1 MAKKIL
7 VVDDDESITEVIQ
20 IVLEGEGYEV
30 EVSLDGSCIPNFP
43 SGQPDLI
50 LLDIL
55 LHSKDGR
62 KLCQQLKSNQK
73 TSHIPVIVLSA
84 HSDGSQAANDCGADD
99 FLEKPFDVDV
109 LISTA
114 EKYLQ
119 RNTEESANYKEALG

>member
-20 IVLEGEGYEV
+20 MVLEGEGYEV
-30 EVSLDGSCIPNFP
+30 AISLDGSCIPDFP
-43 SGQPDLI
+43 DGLPNLI

-55 LHSKDGR
+55 LQSQDGR
-62 KLCQQLKSNQK
+62 MLCQQLKRDPR

-84 HSDGSQAANDCGADD
+84 HSDGSQAAAGSGADG

-109 LISTA
+109 LISTV
-114 EKYLQ
+114 ENYLAPDSEP
-119 RNTEESANYKEALG
+119 TDY

>member
-30 EVSLDGSCIPNFP
+30 EISLDGGVIPNFP
-43 SGQPDLI
+43 GRLPDLI

-55 LHSKDGR
+55 LQRKDGR
-62 KLCQQLKSNQK
+62 KICRQLKSDQK
-73 TSHIPVIVLSA
+73 TMPIPVIVLSA
-84 HSDGSQAANDCGADD
+84 HSDGSKAAAECGADG

-109 LISTA
+109 LINTVK
-114 EKYLQ
+114 KYLQ
-119 RNTEESANYKEALG
+119 HNVEPAKY

>member
-30 EVSLDGSCIPNFP
+30 EISLDGSCIPTFP
-43 SGQPDLI
+43 GGQPDLI

-55 LHSKDGR
+55 LQSNDGR
-62 KLCQQLKSNQK
+62 RLCEQLKSDPK
-73 TSHIPVIVLSA
+73 TAPIPVVVLSA
-84 HSDGSQAANDCGADD
+84 HSDGSQAASESGADG

-109 LISTA
+109 LVSTV
-114 EKYLQ
+114 EEYLL
-119 RNTEESANYKEALG
+119 RNVESTNR

>member
-20 IVLEGEGYEV
+20 MVLEGEGYEV
-30 EVSLDGSCIPNFP
+30 AISLDGNCIPDFP
-43 SGQPDLI
+43 NGLPGLI

-55 LHSKDGR
+55 LQSKDGR
-62 KLCQQLKSNQK
+62 KLCQQLKSDPK

-84 HSDGSQAANDCGADD
+84 HSDGSQAAADSGADG

-109 LISTA
+109 LINTV
-114 EKYLQ
+114 EQYLSQ
-119 RNTEESANYKEALG
+119 DVEPTNHS

>member
-20 IVLEGEGYEV
+20 IVLEGEGYATEI
-30 EVSLDGSCIPNFP
+30 SFDGSCIPAFP
-43 SGQPDLI
+43 NNLPDLI

-62 KLCQQLKSNQK
+62 KICRQLKSDPK

-84 HSDGSQAANDCGADD
+84 HSDTGQLANDCGADD
-99 FLEKPFDVDV
+99 FIEKPFDVDV
-109 LISTA
+109 LISTV
-114 EKYLQ
+114 EKYLPH
-119 RNTEESANYKEALG
+119 NIEPANLKEALG

>member
-20 IVLEGEGYEV
+20 MVLEGEGYEV
-30 EVSLDGSCIPNFP
+30 AISLDGSCIPDFP
-43 SGQPDLI
+43 GSLPDLI

-55 LHSKDGR
+55 LQSKDGR
-62 KLCQQLKSNQK
+62 KLCQQLKSAPK

-84 HSDGSQAANDCGADD
+84 HSDGSQAANECGADG

-109 LISTA
+109 LISTV
-114 EKYLQ
+114 EKHLSQ
-119 RNTEESANYKEALG
+119 DVEPTNC

>member
-30 EVSLDGSCIPNFP
+30 EISLDGGRIPDFP
-43 SGQPDLI
+43 GRLPDLI

-55 LHSKDGR
+55 LQRKDGR
-62 KLCQQLKSNQK
+62 KICQQLKSDQK

-84 HSDGSQAANDCGADD
+84 HSDGSQAAADCGADG

-109 LISTA
+109 LISTV
-114 EKYLQ
+114 EQYLLH
-119 RNTEESANYKEALG
+119 NVKPAK